1 MNNTLYDIS
10 NEYLKLMSEIEA
22 NEGEMTPELEQALA
36 INEENHAAKM
46 EAYAACIANYKAE
59 AEACKAESKRLKE
72 RAERADKHAD
82 RLKEYMKMFM
92 ECTGREKVA
101 AGNWK
106 LSLRE
111 SVAVEVSDMEILPEG
126 YIREK
131 VTREPDKAAL
141 KDAMKGGAAIPG
153 AELVTRTSLQ
163 IK

>member
-1 MNNTLYDIS
+1 MKETLYDIAE
-10 NEYLKLMSEIEA
+10 EYIRILTDIEA
-22 NEGEMTPELEQALA
+22 SEGEVTPEMEEALA
-36 INEENHAAKM
+36 INDQNFAEKCDI
-46 EAYAACIANYKAE
+46 YSKVIANYKAE
-59 AEACKAESKRLKE
+59 AEACKSEAKRLKE
-72 RAERADKHAD
+72 RADRAEKGAERMKD
-82 RLKEYMKMFM
+82 YMRYWMQA
-92 ECTGREKVA
+92 TGRDKVT

-131 VTREPDKAAL
+131 ITREPDKVAL
-141 KDAMKGGAAIPG
+141 KDALKGGAAIPG